1 MNHSSPSENRFQR
14 SLFQRPLF
22 CKAFAV
28 LSYAAALAVN
38 VLISPVIPVDE
49 LAFRVLLTALTV
61 YFGVRSLLSLDG
73 GPQAEKFQH
82 GARFYGAVGVLFMVW
97 DVLSSKTGVLPLP
110 FFPGPAQIMEVMFRE
125 RREHAVNC
133 LYSLR
138 LFAAGF
144 AAGTL
149 FGSVS
154 GILIGWSDRWHYWLF
169 PIMKVVGVIPAIAL
183 VPLVLIVMPDTFS
196 TAVALVAISAW
207 FPVAFTTARGIAC
220 MPVTSSPV
228 VVEVKNVIREFRD
241 DRGNGIVALD
251 NVSLSVGQGE
261 FVSLIGPSGCGKTSL
276 LRLIAGL
283 DSPQA
288 GEILADGEPVTGTSH
303 ERGYVFQQANLFPWK
318 TVEENV
324 AFGLRAR
331 GVYAERRADV
341 AEYVAM
347 AGLKGFE
354 RAYPHQISGGMAQ
367 RAALVRSLINRPK
380 ALLLD
385 EPMGALDS
393 FTRMDLQEKLLELWQ
408 SFGTTMIMVTHD
420 IDEAVYLSDRIVIM
434 TPRPGKISEIIDIDS
449 PFPRNRSSTVFVEL
463 RNRVLEKFH
472 LAGAEPSVEYAI

>member
-1 MNHSSPSENRFQR
+1 MTDQVIDPKKRG
-14 SLFQRPLF
+14 
-22 CKAFAV
+22 KIK
-28 LSYAAALAVN
+28 AAL
-38 VLISPVIPVDE
+38 
-49 LAFRVLLTALTV
+49 
-61 YFGVRSLLSLDG
+61 
-73 GPQAEKFQH
+73 
-82 GARFYGAVGVLFMVW
+82 
-97 DVLSSKTGVLPLP
+97 
-110 FFPGPAQIMEVMFRE
+110 
-125 RREHAVNC
+125 
-133 LYSLR
+133 
-138 LFAAGF
+138 
-144 AAGTL
+144 
-149 FGSVS
+149 
-154 GILIGWSDRWHYWLF
+154 
-169 PIMKVVGVIPAIAL
+169 
-183 VPLVLIVMPDTFS
+183 
-196 TAVALVAISAW
+196 
-207 FPVAFTTARGIAC
+207 
-220 MPVTSSPV
+220 PV
-228 VVEVKNVIREFRD
+228 VVEVKNVTREFRD

-318 TVEENV
+318 TVVETV
-324 AFGLRAR
+324 AFGLKAR
-331 GVYAERRADV
+331 GIYAERRADV
-341 AEYVAM
+341 AEYIAM

-408 SFGTTMIMVTHD
+408 SFGTTMVLVTHD

-449 PFPRNRSSTVFVEL
+449 PFPRNRSSTIFVEL